1 MARACVPASRI
12 PCTDTDSPMPQGT
25 STAQPAPVQPS
36 PPQSLTP
43 ATQLHPSYNPGSK
56 NLLAEPP
63 SPGSLRPSLNK
74 ATSAH
79 PILPLP
85 KNSSL
90 SAGSHA
96 RKINNPSSNALALG
110 VP

>member
-12 PCTDTDSPMPQGT
+12 PCTDTDSPMPQGN
-25 STAQPAPVQPS
+25 STAQPAPVS
-36 PPQSLTP
+36 HSH
-43 ATQLHPSYNPGSK
+43 TQLHPSYNPGSK

-96 RKINNPSSNALALG
+96 RKINNPSSNTLALG